1 MFIPASLLRGYSRI
15 QKSSGGM
22 NGTQQ
27 LMIINGGY
35 HPHSTCFSFHIEF
48 TTDVERI
55 DVLSNLEVS
64 FKLNWVMNDCVF

>member
-15 QKSSGGM
+15 PRNSGGM

-35 HPHSTCFSFHIEF
+35 HRHSTCFSFHIEF

-64 FKLNWVMNDCVF
+64 FKLNCIMKDYVY